1 MDDPPSAVCK
11 FWCCRARTVAYG
23 AGHAALGW
31 SLKVCVSKVPSDN
44 HGMSTPKVLFG
55 FHAVGVRLKTTP
67 QSIIEIYVDPTRRD
81 ARMRQ
86 FVDKAKEA
94 GVRLIEADGMRLAK
108 LCGSHGHQGVA
119 ARVQA
124 LTQVTSLDE
133 LLEQLEAANADKPLA
148 QRTQALILVLDG
160 VTDPHNLGACLR
172 VADGAGVQ
180 AVIAPKDHA
189 AGINATVAKVASGAA
204 ETVPY
209 FMVTNLARTLNELK
223 ERNIWII
230 GTSDVAPRTLYQ
242 TDLKGPI
249 ALVLGAEGDGMRA
262 LTAKTCDELVSIPMR
277 GAVESLNVSV
287 ASGVCLYEAVRQRS
301 IPPELTKLIPAS
313 A

>member
-1 MDDPPSAVCK
+1 
-11 FWCCRARTVAYG
+11 
-23 AGHAALGW
+23 
-31 SLKVCVSKVPSDN
+31 
-44 HGMSTPKVLFG
+44 MSSPKVLFG
-55 FHAVGVRLKTTP
+55 FHAVGVRLKTASK
-67 QSIIEIYVDPTRRD
+67 SIIEIYFEPTRRD

-86 FVDKAKEA
+86 FLDKANEA

-108 LCGSHGHQGVA
+108 LCGGHAHQGVA
-119 ARVQA
+119 ARVQE
-124 LTQVTSLDE
+124 LVQVKSLDE
-133 LLEQLEAANADKPLA
+133 LLEQLEAAQADKLPA
-148 QRTQALILVLDG
+148 ERQAPLILVLDG

-172 VADGAGVQ
+172 VADGAGVH

-230 GTSDVAPRTLYQ
+230 GTSDAAAKTIYQ
-242 TDLKGPI
+242 ADLQVPL
-249 ALVLGAEGDGMRA
+249 ALVLGAEGDGMRQ

-287 ASGVCLYEAVRQRS
+287 ASGVCLYEALRQRS
-301 IPPELTKLIPAS
+301 T
-313 A
+313 

>member
-1 MDDPPSAVCK
+1 
-11 FWCCRARTVAYG
+11 
-23 AGHAALGW
+23 
-31 SLKVCVSKVPSDN
+31 
-44 HGMSTPKVLFG
+44 MSSPKVLFG
-55 FHAVGVRLKTTP
+55 FHALGVRLKTAP
-67 QSIIEIYVDPTRRD
+67 ASIIEIHFEADRRD

-86 FVDKAKEA
+86 FLQRAKEG
-94 GVRLIEADGMRLAK
+94 GVRLIESDGERLAK

-124 LTQVTSLDE
+124 LAQQHSLDE
-133 LLEQLEAANADKPLA
+133 LLEELEAANAALPPD
-148 QRTQALILVLDG
+148 QRTPPLILVLDG

-172 VADGAGVQ
+172 VADGAGAH

-223 ERNIWII
+223 ERGIWII
-230 GTSDVAPRTLYQ
+230 GTSDTAPATLYQ
-242 TDLKGPI
+242 TDLKGPV
-249 ALVLGAEGDGMRA
+249 ALVLGAEGDGMRQ
-262 LTAKTCDELVSIPMR
+262 LTAKTCDALVSIPMK

-287 ASGVCLYEAVRQRS
+287 ASGVCLYEALRQRS
-301 IPPELTKLIPAS
+301 
-313 A
+313 